1 MKRTEPIRNPAQVRA
16 LLSHYRKLG
25 HHRNSLLIAVG
36 VFTALR
42 ISDILSLTT
51 DMVYD
56 FNSRKIRNR
65 ITITEKKTGKSKTI
79 ALNKSIITALK
90 LYFPHAA
97 PGEPLFPNLKTG
109 KAITRM
115 QANRIV
121 REAGNAAGISFNVS
135 CHCLRKTFGYA
146 AWKAGTSPVV
156 IMNIYNHSSF
166 AVTQRYL
173 GVCQDDQDTAYL
185 GITFDKTQEHVNPHR
200 L

>member
-25 HHRNSLLIAVG
+25 HHRNSLLTTMG

-42 ISDILSLTT
+42 ISDTLSLTT

-56 FNSRKIRNR
+56 FTSKQPRNR

-79 ALNKSIITALK
+79 ALNKDIITALK

-97 PGEPLFPNLKTG
+97 PGEALFPHPTTNKP
-109 KAITRM
+109 ITRM

-121 REAGNAAGISFNVS
+121 RAAGNAAGISFNVS

-166 AVTQRYL
+166 SVTQRYL
-173 GVCQDDQDTAYL
+173 GVSQDDQDTAYL
-185 GITFDKTQEHVNPHR
+185 GITFDKIQECVNQH
-200 L
+200 

>member
-1 MKRTEPIRNPAQVRA
+1 M
-16 LLSHYRKLG
+16 
-25 HHRNSLLIAVG
+25 G

-56 FNSRKIRNR
+56 FTSRKPRNR

-79 ALNKSIITALK
+79 ALNKNIITALK
-90 LYFPHAA
+90 LYFPHATQ
-97 PGEPLFPNLKTG
+97 GEPLFPNPTTNKP
-109 KAITRM
+109 ISRM

-121 REAGNAAGISFNVS
+121 REAGNAANIPFNVS

-185 GITFDKTQEHVNPHR
+185 SMTFDKT
-200 L
+200 